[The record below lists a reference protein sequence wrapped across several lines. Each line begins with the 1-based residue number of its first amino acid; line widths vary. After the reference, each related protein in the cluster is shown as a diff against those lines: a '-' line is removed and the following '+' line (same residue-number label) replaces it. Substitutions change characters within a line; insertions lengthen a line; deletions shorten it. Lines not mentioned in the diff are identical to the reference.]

1 MLMVT
6 SILSR
11 APAVLNQSVNKTRES
26 LTTQKGTPPAGVAVP
41 LSATAIEPERLGR
54 GVVGPMGLSGVYLA
68 SVAVRSNVMD
78 GVPL

>member
-1 MLMVT
+1 MVT

-26 LTTQKGTPPAGVAVP
+26 LTTHKATPTTAVGVP
-41 LSATAIEPERLGR
+41 LSATAIEPERRGR
-54 GVVGPMGLSGVYLA
+54 GAVSPVGRSRFYLA

>member
-1 MLMVT
+1 MVT

-26 LTTQKGTPPAGVAVP
+26 LTTHKGTPTAAVGVP